1 MAARDLRPAA
11 VSHLMRISLLATL
24 VCLALAPGTL
34 PQGIRVVDSVDVSSP
49 RDEAAHAFAGEQTQ
63 VGESAGLKWRS
74 ATGWFSYSL
83 KIYDDSPLTILFV
96 IAAGPGDRETFDV
109 LVDGT
114 RIATVDRE
122 AGQHKPEE
130 AKFEV
135 PFPLTKG
142 RLSVTVKLQ
151 AHDGSRTARVLEI
164 RTVQEHLE

>member
-1 MAARDLRPAA
+1 MRVWSVPLALVLAA
-11 VSHLMRISLLATL
+11 VAVPT
-24 VCLALAPGTL
+24 A
-34 PQGIRVVDSVDVSSP
+34 PQGVRVVDSVDVSSAP
-49 RDEAAHAFAGEQTQ
+49 SEAAHAFAGEQTEI
-63 VGESAGLKWRS
+63 GESGGLKWRS

-83 KIYDDSPLTILFV
+83 RIYDDSPLTILFV
-96 IAAGPGDRETFDV
+96 IAAGSGDRETFDV

-114 RIATVDRE
+114 KIATVDRE
-122 AGQHKPEE
+122 AGQQKPEE

-142 RLSVTVKLQ
+142 RVSVTVKLQ

>member
-1 MAARDLRPAA
+1 
-11 VSHLMRISLLATL
+11 
-24 VCLALAPGTL
+24 
-34 PQGIRVVDSVDVSSP
+34 VDVSSA

-63 VGESAGLKWRS
+63 IGESAGWKWRS
-74 ATGWFSYSL
+74 ATGWFSYTL
-83 KIYDDSPLTILFV
+83 RIYDDSPLTVLFV
-96 IAAGPGDRETFDV
+96 IAAGPGDRETFDI

-114 RIATVDRE
+114 KVATVDRE
-122 AGQHKPEE
+122 AGQQKPEE

-142 RLSVTVKLQ
+142 RVSVTVKLQ

>member
-1 MAARDLRPAA
+1 MVINSILT
-11 VSHLMRISLLATL
+11 LLL
-24 VCLALAPGTL
+24 CLPFHAPG
-34 PQGIRVVDSVDVSSP
+34 PRQGIRVVDSVDVSSA

-63 VGESAGLKWRS
+63 IGESAGWKWRS

-83 KIYDDSPLTILFV
+83 RTYDDSPLTILFV

-114 RIATVDRE
+114 KIATVDRE
-122 AGQHKPEE
+122 AGQQKPEE
-130 AKFEV
+130 AKFDV

-142 RLSVTVKLQ
+142 KVSVTVKIQ
-151 AHDGSRTARVLEI
+151 AHEGSRTARVLEI